1 MKYVAPYIN
10 ESSDQDLIKLINES
24 LSQAG
29 SLIERAI
36 SLDSIK
42 EECNFLNRIESMIP
56 EDLQLQLH
64 LNMILDESKKSLA
77 GYNRNLIKRRN
88 LVIERAL
95 KTLPI
100 SESSSIKESI
110 DILFEE
116 FKSSIKSKSVSEEVN
131 NVAIPTSA
139 ESISAEYGKDLD
151 KVMQNISSPDD
162 IPTNMM
168 SGQQGSVMSIIKM
181 LWNGLT
187 EGGSPIG
194 IFQFILDIVGLI
206 GDFFGPIGLIAD
218 VINGIIY
225 LYREKYMLAL
235 ISFIAA
241 MIPFGGN
248 VLKGWLQTSKIA
260 KPVMDVGGIYLKEG
274 SKVGAKVTDDA
285 AKVIAKSAPE
295 SLKALDYIAKT
306 AKEAVGGVSGF
317 IAKFFDKFLGKL
329 VGWIPLIGKPLKAF
343 FEGVASVIS
352 SFGSRVGKFADDIP
366 QAMTK
371 AEVDTMNTFFKEAG
385 KEGSE
390 ITLKGSDLIVTS
402 ARGKSVTI
410 PANMLRGTD
419 FMVQR
424 YGKGAGK
431 KMQKALKNAGMNSA
445 DFYKSLNNGLKSMD
459 NVYGKTAKIGSATI
473 SFGKKVPLFIGK
485 EVYKFISDF
494 KPSDLLL
501 SDQEYEAW
509 GNAAIY
515 DLMQD
520 RTKKAMEENPNALYS
535 VPYVD
540 ALKDNEATNV
550 LRKTQNDYAEAF
562 DLPNVGVVGWYA
574 RGEKDKRPE
583 EVTKFY
589 NDLYE
594 GNTEA
599 LDQMIEDF
607 PAFENSGSNL
617 RYVKPFSQFI

>member
-1 MKYVAPYIN
+1 MKYVTPYLS
-10 ESSDQDLIKLINES
+10 ESENLDILDFINES
-24 LSQAG
+24 LAPAENMISRAL
-29 SLIERAI
+29 SLGA
-36 SLDSIK
+36 IK

-77 GYNRNLIKRRN
+77 RYNRNLIKRRN
-88 LVIERAL
+88 LVIESAI
-95 KTLPI
+95 KSLPI
-100 SESSSIKESI
+100 SESANIKESI
-110 DILFEE
+110 DLLLEE
-116 FKSSIKSKSVSEEVN
+116 LKSSIKSRSISEENISTMPVDVSSVS
-131 NVAIPTSA
+131 T
-139 ESISAEYGKDLD
+139 EYGNDFD
-151 KVMQNISSPDD
+151 NVMKNISSPDD
-162 IPTNMM
+162 IPADMLK
-168 SGQQGSVMSIIKM
+168 GEQGSVMSIVKM

-194 IFQFILDIVGLI
+194 IFQFILDIVGLV
-206 GDFFGPIGLIAD
+206 GDFFGPVGLIAD

-260 KPVMDVGGIYLKEG
+260 KPVMDIGGIYLKDG

-329 VGWIPLIGKPLKAF
+329 VGWIPFIGKPLKAF
-343 FEGVASVIS
+343 FEGVAGAIS

-402 ARGKSVTI
+402 SKGGSVTI

-419 FMVQR
+419 FMLQR

-445 DFYKSLNNGLKSMD
+445 DFYKSLNNGLRSMD
-459 NVYGKTAKIGSATI
+459 GVYGKTAKIGAATI

-540 ALKDNEATNV
+540 ALKDNEATKV

-594 GNTEA
+594 GNTQA

-607 PAFENSGSNL
+607 PAFESSGSNL

>member
-1 MKYVAPYIN
+1 MKYVTPYLS
-10 ESSDQDLIKLINES
+10 ESENLDIVDFINES
-24 LSQAG
+24 LAPAENMIS
-29 SLIERAI
+29 RAL
-36 SLDSIK
+36 SLDAIK

-77 GYNRNLIKRRN
+77 RYNRNLIKRRN
-88 LVIERAL
+88 IVIESAIKSL
-95 KTLPI
+95 SI
-100 SESSSIKESI
+100 SESANIKESI
-110 DILFEE
+110 DLLLEE
-116 FKSSIKSKSVSEEVN
+116 LKSSIKSRSISEENISTMPVDVSSVS
-131 NVAIPTSA
+131 T
-139 ESISAEYGKDLD
+139 EYGNDFD
-151 KVMQNISSPDD
+151 NVMKNISSPDD
-162 IPTNMM
+162 IPADMLK
-168 SGQQGSVMSIIKM
+168 GEQGSVMSIVKM

-194 IFQFILDIVGLI
+194 IFQFILDIVGLV
-206 GDFFGPIGLIAD
+206 GDFFGPVGLIAD

-260 KPVMDVGGIYLKEG
+260 KPVMDIGGIYLKDG

-329 VGWIPLIGKPLKAF
+329 VGWIPFIGKPLKAF
-343 FEGVASVIS
+343 FEGVAGAIS

-402 ARGKSVTI
+402 SKGGSVAI

-419 FMVQR
+419 FMLQR

-445 DFYKSLNNGLKSMD
+445 DFYKSLNNGLRSMD
-459 NVYGKTAKIGSATI
+459 GVYGKTAKIGAATI

-594 GNTEA
+594 GNTQA

-607 PAFENSGSNL
+607 PAFESSGSNL